1 MPGIAHS
8 LAGRQMLRARTVHK
22 ASVHEAELNGQHQR
36 VNVSL
41 EDQEGKKKKTQFLIS
56 LRSNYCLHCW
66 KFSSRPQGVIFS
78 LLQGLTKALI

>member
-8 LAGRQMLRARTVHK
+8 LAGRQMLRATTVHK

-41 EDQEGKKKKTQFLIS
+41 EDQEGKKKTQFLIS
-56 LRSNYCLHCW
+56 LRSNYCLRCW
-66 KFSSRPQGVIFS
+66 KFSSRAQGVIFS
-78 LLQGLTKALI
+78 LLQGLTKVLI